1 MVIYNVPYVKTLID
15 EKWVPLIYE
24 PTLFKEFTSE
34 EFNTRFGKSSGKKRF
49 ANVVVVYNE
58 RKSYKMANSG
68 NYALSFVDF
77 HVSGSLRTFVDEVV
91 SNCSNLTNRGV
102 FALLSL
108 VTSNLD
114 SKKNYVTEEFIAKK
128 EIAEEI
134 SRAINTVLKKKVCF
148 VVGESGAEVK
158 EEPKEEVSKIKRE
171 KDFFYVEEDANKVLT
186 LAHLLATKKGFA
198 NVLITG
204 ASGFGK
210 TTLASLFAKKT
221 GRKFIKVDMSLI
233 SEPSEIFGS
242 LELKDGT
249 TVFNETP
256 FSLSIKEGNVVILL
270 DEINRAYP
278 NVTNPLLGLLD
289 DTHSVTYGGIVYSV
303 APNTVF
309 IVTANIGGQY
319 TGTFKAD
326 AALLN
331 RMNYTCSVGTIP
343 PLEEIRIYM
352 SKVGITNVQAN
363 SIVSALIDCRSTLA
377 DENIDFSPR
386 TGLTIAQIMEFGGSL
401 RFAFMSAFGS
411 LEDEQ
416 KKSILDIL
424 SKRGEF
430 KTEHTFTY
438 LFD

>member
-1 MVIYNVPYVKTLID
+1 MVVYNVPYVKGF
-15 EKWVPLIYE
+15 KGWVPLVNE
-24 PTLFKEFTSE
+24 PIFKNFTSE
-34 EFNTRFGKSSGKKRF
+34 EFNTRFGGFFFGKKNF
-49 ANVVVVYNE
+49 ANVVVVHNE
-58 RKSYKMANSG
+58 RKSYKMASNG

-77 HVSGSLRTFVDEVV
+77 HVSESLPTFVNKVIP
-91 SNCSNLTNRGV
+91 NCVNLTYSGV
-102 FALLSL
+102 YALLSL
-108 VTSNLD
+108 VISNLD
-114 SKKNYVTEEFIAKK
+114 SKGNYVTEEFIVEK

-134 SRAINTVLKKKVCF
+134 STAINIAIKKKVCF
-148 VVGESGAEVK
+148 VVGESDAEVK
-158 EEPKEEVSKIKRE
+158 EEPKLEVSEIKCE
-171 KDFFYVEEDANKVLT
+171 KDYFYVEKEANKVLT

-256 FSLSIKEGNVVILL
+256 FSLAIKEGNVVILL

-289 DTHSVTYGGIVYSV
+289 DTHSVTYGGTVYSV

-343 PLEEIRIYM
+343 PLEEVKIYM
-352 SKVGITNVQAN
+352 SKVGITNAQAN

-386 TGLTIAQIMEFGGSL
+386 TGLTIAQIMEFGASL
-401 RFAFMSAFGS
+401 RFAFMCAFGS